1 VAKLRRFSV
10 AATSRPAVPEAE
22 RQRAWVPPFTADGV
36 AGNVLD
42 RFHFVASRCAD
53 EVALRSPRGTLTFGE
68 IDRWSDD
75 LANRLLGRVPA
86 ATDESRPVALLFGH
100 DPAAV
105 VAMVGILKAG
115 RPFVPLDGH
124 LPPDRLAT
132 ILVTTAFLLA
142 MAPLVSVIAT
152 VLANGIARFD
162 AQFFTYSMRGVVGE
176 GGGAYHAILG
186 TLVIT
191 AIAAVMSIPVGLLT
205 AVYLVEYGK
214 GKLARAITFFVD
226 VMTGI
231 PSIVA
236 GLFAFALFA
245 LFFGPGVRMGFMGS
259 VALCVLMIPVVVRST
274 EEMLK
279 IVPNEL
285 REAAYALGV
294 PKWRTIIKV
303 VIPTSVAGIA
313 SGITLAIARVI
324 GETAPLL
331 IAVGITTGVNLNP
344 FDGRMATLP
353 VFSYY
358 SYVAPGVPREPF
370 IDRAWTAA
378 LVLIV
383 LVMALNLLARL
394 IARAFAPKTR

>member
-1 VAKLRRFSV
+1 VVGGAVLLAGHGIGLAVAV
-10 AATSRPAVPEAE
+10 AAVAYAV
-22 RQRAWVPPFTADGV
+22 GIY
-36 AGNVLD
+36 
-42 RFHFVASRCAD
+42 VASRIVEGA
-53 EVALRSPRGTLTFGE
+53 RK
-68 IDRWSDD
+68 
-75 LANRLLGRVPA
+75 
-86 ATDESRPVALLFGH
+86 ATDR
-100 DPAAV
+100 
-105 VAMVGILKAG
+105 
-115 RPFVPLDGH
+115 
-124 LPPDRLAT
+124 
-132 ILVTTAFLLA
+132 LVTTLVTVAFLIA
-142 MAPLVSVIAT
+142 MAPLVSVVVT
-152 VLANGIARFD
+152 VIANGLARFD
-162 AQFFTYSMRGVVGE
+162 VQFFTYSMRGVVGG
-176 GGGAYHAILG
+176 GGGAYHAIVG
-186 TLVIT
+186 TLLIT

-214 GKLARAITFFVD
+214 GRLARAITFFID

-245 LFFGPGVRMGFMGS
+245 LLFGPGVRMGFMGS
-259 VALCVLMIPVVVRST
+259 VALSVLMIPIVVRST

-294 PKWRTIIKV
+294 PKWRTILKV
-303 VIPTSVAGIA
+303 VIPTSIAGIA

-370 IDRAWTAA
+370 LDRAWTAA
-378 LVLIV
+378 LVLII

>member
-1 VAKLRRFSV
+1 VVVGGGLLLAGRSLALAVVVTVVVYAVAV
-10 AATSRPAVPEAE
+10 Y
-22 RQRAWVPPFTADGV
+22 
-36 AGNVLD
+36 
-42 RFHFVASRCAD
+42 VASRVV
-53 EVALRSPRGTLTFGE
+53 EGPRK
-68 IDRWSDD
+68 
-75 LANRLLGRVPA
+75 
-86 ATDESRPVALLFGH
+86 
-100 DPAAV
+100 
-105 VAMVGILKAG
+105 AM
-115 RPFVPLDGH
+115 
-124 LPPDRLAT
+124 DRLVT
-132 ILVTTAFLLA
+132 VLVTTAFLLA
-142 MAPLVSVIAT
+142 MVPLVSVVVT
-152 VLANGIARFD
+152 VLANGLARFD
-162 AQFFTYSMRGVVGE
+162 VTFFTNSMRGVVGE
-176 GGGAYHAILG
+176 GGGGYHAIIG
-186 TLVIT
+186 TLIIT
-191 AIAAVMSIPVGLLT
+191 GLAALMSIPVGLLT
-205 AVYLVEYGK
+205 AVFLVEYGR

-259 VALCVLMIPVVVRST
+259 VALSVLMIPVVVRST

-285 REAAYALGV
+285 REASYALGV
-294 PKWRTIIKV
+294 PKWRTILKV
-303 VIPTSVAGIA
+303 VIPTSIAGIA
-313 SGITLAIARVI
+313 SGVTLAIARVI

-378 LVLIV
+378 LVLIIF
-383 LVMALNLLARL
+383 VMVLNLGARL
-394 IARAFAPKTR
+394 IARLFAPKKTGR

>member
-1 VAKLRRFSV
+1 MSTELERETQQREQDLAAPLPSV
-10 AATSRPAVPEAE
+10 ARRTGELPAAAPWVILAATA
-22 RQRAWVPPFTADGV
+22 
-36 AGNVLD
+36 
-42 RFHFVASRCAD
+42 
-53 EVALRSPRGTLTFGE
+53 ALVGGGML
-68 IDRWSDD
+68 
-75 LANRLLGRVPA
+75 LLGRGIGITVVMVAVVNAVATYAISRIVEGPRK
-86 ATDESRPVALLFGH
+86 ATDR
-100 DPAAV
+100 
-105 VAMVGILKAG
+105 
-115 RPFVPLDGH
+115 FV
-124 LPPDRLAT
+124 T
-132 ILVTTAFLLA
+132 VLVTTAFLIA
-142 MAPLVSVIAT
+142 MAPLVSVVIT
-152 VLANGIARFD
+152 VLGNGIARFD

-176 GGGAYHAILG
+176 GGGGYHAILG
-186 TLVIT
+186 TVLIT
-191 AIAAVMSIPVGLLT
+191 ALAALMSIPVGLLT
-205 AVYLVEYGK
+205 AVYLVEYGR
-214 GKLARAITFFVD
+214 GKLSRAITFFVD

-245 LFFGPGVRMGFMGS
+245 LFLGPGVRMGFAGA
-259 VALCVLMIPVVVRST
+259 VALSVLMIPVVVRST

-294 PKWRTIIKV
+294 PKWRTILKV

-344 FDGRMATLP
+344 FDSRMATLP

-378 LVLIV
+378 LVLII
-383 LVMALNLLARL
+383 LVMVLNLAARL
-394 IARAFAPKTR
+394 IARLFAPKTAGR

>member
-1 VAKLRRFSV
+1 MS
-10 AATSRPAVPEAE
+10 
-22 RQRAWVPPFTADGV
+22 
-36 AGNVLD
+36 AGT
-42 RFHFVASRCAD
+42 
-53 EVALRSPRGTLTFGE
+53 ERGTEQRTDTDSALDVSLPSVDSPASELPGWAPWALLGFAAVVVGGGT
-68 IDRWSDD
+68 
-75 LANRLLGRVPA
+75 LLLGRGIALAVAFTAVGYGLAMWGTSRVVEGPRRA
-86 ATDESRPVALLFGH
+86 A
-100 DPAAV
+100 
-105 VAMVGILKAG
+105 
-115 RPFVPLDGH
+115 
-124 LPPDRLAT
+124 DRL
-132 ILVTTAFLLA
+132 VTVVVTVAFLIA
-142 MAPLVSVIAT
+142 MAPLVSVVIT

-176 GGGAYHAILG
+176 GGGAYHAIIG
-186 TLVIT
+186 TVIIT
-191 AIAAVMSIPVGLLT
+191 ALAGIMAIPVGLMT
-205 AVYLVEYGK
+205 AVYLVEYGR
-214 GKLARAITFFVD
+214 GRLPRAITFFVD

-245 LFFGPGVRMGFMGS
+245 LFAGPGIRMGLMGS
-259 VALCVLMIPVVVRST
+259 VALSVLMIPVVVRST

-285 REAAYALGV
+285 REASYALGV
-294 PKWRTIIKV
+294 PKWRTITKV
-303 VIPTSVAGIA
+303 VIPTAIAGIA

-344 FDGRMATLP
+344 FDSRMATLP

-378 LVLIV
+378 LVLII
-383 LVMALNLLARL
+383 LVMVLNLVARL
-394 IARAFAPKTR
+394 IARLFAPKTAGR